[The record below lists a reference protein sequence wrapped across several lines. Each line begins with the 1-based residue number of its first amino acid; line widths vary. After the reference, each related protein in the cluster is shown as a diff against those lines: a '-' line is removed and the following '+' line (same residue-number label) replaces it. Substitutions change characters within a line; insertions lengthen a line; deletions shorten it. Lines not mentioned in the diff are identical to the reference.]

1 MGRRVC
7 ETHTDEGPQE
17 PEGPLAPRVGG
28 IDVESPIAEAN
39 PDGGVLRALP
49 GGMDRHE
56 SPLL

>member
-7 ETHTDEGPQE
+7 ETHADEGPQQ

-28 IDVESPIAEAN
+28 VDIEPPIAEAN
-39 PDGGVLRALP
+39 SYGGVLRTLP

-56 SPLL
+56 SHLL